1 MKETICKAS
10 VTALIALLILS
21 AMCATAAADLP
32 ATFDWRDVDGVNYM
46 TPPKFMGGCA
56 GCWAYAAISVVEAKI
71 MINHGIETD
80 LSEQYFLS
88 ECFPKGDCE
97 GGKPEQVLGYI
108 SYYGIMN
115 EDCVPRTSN
124 MTCYTCDYWQEDAW
138 YIEYCSGPY
147 TYHSTSFIKETIMT
161 YGPVTATVSTNH
173 CAVLAGWND
182 SLNGGS
188 WIVKD
193 CIGPG
198 ELNDGYMDVQYSN
211 ISYVW
216 YIWDTYQLT
225 SCERYDTNYD
235 PGIQFD
241 ELMNA
246 MQDFFNGII
255 SIDTYNEVHACYVE
269 CNPCEAYDANS
280 DDIIQFDEM
289 MAAMQDYF
297 NDIISIDTMNAV
309 LDCYN
314 A

>member
-1 MKETICKAS
+1 MTNRIKAIL
-10 VTALIALLILS
+10 TALLILS
-21 AMCATAAADLP
+21 AMCATAAADHP
-32 ATFDWRDVDGVNYM
+32 ATWDWRDVNGTNYM
-46 TPPKFMGGCA
+46 TPPKFMGGCG

-88 ECFPKGDCE
+88 ECFSGGDCS
-97 GGKPEQVLGYI
+97 GGYPNDVLAMIQYSGVM
-108 SYYGIMN
+108 S
-115 EDCVPRTSN
+115 EECVPRTSN
-124 MTCYTCDYWQEDAW
+124 MSCYTCDYWQEDAW
-138 YIEYCSGPY
+138 SIDRRVKIYSP
-147 TYHSTSFIKETIMT
+147 TTSKIKSSIMT
-161 YGPVTATVSTNH
+161 YGPVTATVKPNH
-173 CAVLAGWND
+173 AAVLAGWND

-211 ISYVW
+211 VSEVYYVGN
-216 YIWDTYQLT
+216 TYQPT
-225 SCERYDTNYD
+225 PCERYDTNYD
-235 PGIQFD
+235 LEIQFD
-241 ELMNA
+241 EVMAA
-246 MQDFFNGII
+246 MQDFFNDII
-255 SIDTYNEVHACYVE
+255 TIDTYNEVHACYVA
-269 CNPCEAYDANS
+269 CNPCEAYDTNN

-297 NDIISIDTMNAV
+297 NDIISIDTFNAV